1 MSDKSKRISEL
12 DYMRGFALLGIILTN
27 IITLYKFPTPSNFD
41 QVKYLQF
48 IDFFVEDKF
57 FTIFSF
63 LFGVGFY
70 IFIRNLKQKDLN
82 SNFVF
87 LRRLAI
93 LAVFGLLHQLL
104 QPGEA
109 LLLYAIFGLIL
120 IPCFYLNKYIN
131 LVLGLI
137 ILCICLYLGNK
148 TILPIPYFLLGLA
161 AGQFCL
167 FENIKTKLL
176 IILTTVS
183 GLISIACWIILSK
196 AYVFPS
202 YKLAGYTLKDHDLTT
217 YTQQLDFYNHLI
229 VITSPFIA
237 LFYVS
242 ALLLVV
248 KTKLFGNALAPLS
261 FYGRMALTNYIGQ
274 TLLIWA
280 VMLMFN
286 KHQVNITDT
295 LFICVIIYILQLI
308 ASTIWL
314 KFFKYGP
321 LEYIWRV
328 GTYMKLFNNK
338 KPKTQTNYQYRIS
351 DSY

>member
-1 MSDKSKRISEL
+1 MNDKTGRISEL

-27 IITLYKFPTPSNFD
+27 IISLYNFPTPSNFD
-41 QVKYLQF
+41 QIKYLQF

-63 LFGVGFY
+63 LFGLGFY
-70 IFIRNLKQKDLN
+70 IFIRNAQKKDLN
-82 SNFVF
+82 THFVF
-87 LRRLAI
+87 LRRLTI
-93 LAVFGLLHQLL
+93 LAVFGILHQLL

-148 TILPIPYFLLGLA
+148 TILPIPYFLLGLS

-167 FENIKTKLL
+167 FNNIKTKLL
-176 IILTTVS
+176 IILTSLS

-196 AYVFPS
+196 SYVYPS
-202 YKLAGYTLKDHDLTT
+202 YKLLHHTLNNQELADYVQQQDL
-217 YTQQLDFYNHLI
+217 YNHLI

-242 ALLLVV
+242 ALLLIV
-248 KTKLFGNALAPLS
+248 KTNLFGKGLAPLS
-261 FYGRMALTNYIGQ
+261 FYGRMALTNYVGQ
-274 TLLIWA
+274 TLLIWV

-286 KHQVNITDT
+286 KNQLNITDT

-308 ASTIWL
+308 ASTVWL
-314 KFFKYGP
+314 KFFNYGP
-321 LEYIWRV
+321 LEYIWRI
-328 GTYMKLFNNK
+328 GTYMKVFNNK
-338 KPKTQTNYQYRIS
+338 KPKTQVNYQSRIFEKN
-351 DSY
+351 